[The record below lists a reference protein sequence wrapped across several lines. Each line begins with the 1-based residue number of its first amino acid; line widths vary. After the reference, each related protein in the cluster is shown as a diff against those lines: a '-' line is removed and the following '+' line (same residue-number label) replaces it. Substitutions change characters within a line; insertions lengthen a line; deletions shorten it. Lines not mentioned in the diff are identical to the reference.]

1 MLRKGKPFRIQCVQE
16 EFEDTK
22 IGGVLRC
29 SGRVSSSGS
38 NVFKKS
44 LKILKSGVYS
54 GAPEG

>member
-38 NVFKKS
+38 NVLKKS
-44 LKILKSGVYS
+44 LKIPKG
-54 GAPEG
+54 

>member
-29 SGRVSSSGS
+29 FGRVSSSGS
-38 NVFKKS
+38 NVFKKR

-54 GAPEG
+54 GAAEG